1 MRSALLSVKGVSRAR
16 VSLENHEAVVDYDPK
31 QCTVDDMIA
40 AVGKAEGVDSPG
52 QYKAT
57 VKKKEKKKK

>member
-16 VSLENHEAVVDYDPK
+16 VSLESSEAVVDYDPA
-31 QCTVDDMIA
+31 QCTVDQMIA
-40 AVGKAEGVDSPG
+40 AIGKAEGIDTPG

-57 VKKKEKKKK
+57 VKKKKK